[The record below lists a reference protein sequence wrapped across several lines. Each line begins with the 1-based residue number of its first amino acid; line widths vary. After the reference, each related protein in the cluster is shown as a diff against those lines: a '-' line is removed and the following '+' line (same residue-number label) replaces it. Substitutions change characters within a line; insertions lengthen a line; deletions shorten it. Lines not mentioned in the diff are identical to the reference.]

1 MNIKKACIGVAGIV
15 MIFLMLSLVL
25 SQSVHYSGLPK
36 VDEILYKAYPAA
48 PPDVIVDEFLAKVT
62 DWIGGPGRKDLYD
75 MVVGAG
81 HKVSSMDP
89 MAEFG
94 FMPINC
100 RDYKETSGEVNFPLN
115 DSAFRLAL
123 SYIYGMDDK
132 QADIYAYV
140 QAPWTYAL
148 GNPVPPAQ
156 EPWYDDTVVMP
167 NTDKDYAWTLLTG
180 AGYYLDGDNHLAWN
194 GVKLR
199 NLEVKYS
206 TGALYWS
213 EGPGGGF
220 VTAFNEF
227 ISYIGATG
235 PTMTLLPTNL
245 GTLVTELT
253 LTHDF
258 DFICTY
264 LTDLGVYVDWLYDLL
279 HSDNDLPWGRNFC
292 GIHDD
297 DFDTWTEIILTSLDV
312 NEIIDAASLVQAKF
326 VYELMPWFPMSTG
339 LEFCTSAN
347 DERGELMNIISMPN
361 YGPRND
367 LSWMAMH
374 WKGEPDSVWPGGT
387 VATALG
393 DEPTTLNPYTE
404 ETPYGW
410 QFLDRTIQNLL
421 MRNPIDLT
429 TMPWIA
435 TDYEI
440 IHWTSIPELGIVD
453 GSMATFYL
461 RQDVTWHDG
470 KPVTAYDCVN
480 NMRIMRS
487 YMPGRYS
494 SKWAN
499 LVYEEPDG
507 PYKFTVYFYKPSLY
521 YAHYVAETALLA
533 PKHITDLVEKQV
545 EDGIL
550 ATFFDWAPADNDYS
564 DLTGEAPPTKYPF
577 MKQVVGCGPFVYDY
591 YDRSLAVGR
600 VAKYEEFF
608 VNAPAIGAVV
618 GEWRVEPETAYPYE
632 VLVQNIAA
640 KEDSP
645 EGELTSITVD
655 VKIYEDDVLTHTV
668 TGITLDPWE
677 SLYLGPYTTNPLG
690 IGEHTIKVEIS
701 GSLIHTYTH
710 KLVATI
716 REDINTYSGEMLDFM
731 VDIKDILTVALA
743 NGSCPGHP
751 RWNPNADI
759 NDDYFVDS
767 KDYLAVALK
776 YGWPGPTVTHDIAVT
791 DLLAC
796 YGATLIAE
804 GMDVCVNVTVTNKGG
819 ETETFT
825 LTAYWNTTNVI
836 DTTGVTLASG
846 ETKNVTLS
854 WDTTGH
860 QEYADYTLSAY
871 ATPVLG
877 ETNTG
882 DNTFVDGTVFMVHMG
897 DVTNDHK
904 VDITDIF
911 AIALAYGS
919 HYGEPKYNPN
929 LDINCD
935 GKIDITDIFAAA
947 LNYGWK

>member
-393 DEPTTLNPYTE
+393 DGPHTLNPWTE
-404 ETPYGW
+404 DTLYGW
-410 QFLDRTIQNLL
+410 QLLDRAISGLQML
-421 MRNPIDLT
+421 NPIDLT
-429 TMPWIA
+429 NTPLIA
-435 TDYEI
+435 TN
-440 IHWTSIPELGIVD
+440 WTVGDWASIPELGIVN
-453 GSMATFYL
+453 GSTATFYL

-480 NMRIMRS
+480 NMRTMRL
-487 YMPGRYS
+487 YMPGRYAAT
-494 SKWAN
+494 WAN
-499 LVYEEPDG
+499 LVYEEADG
-507 PYKFTVYFYKPSLY
+507 PYKFTAYFYTTSLY
-521 YAHYVAETALLA
+521 YMDYVSGTALMV
-533 PKHITDLVEKQV
+533 PKHIQDLVNQQV

-550 ATFFDWAPADNDYS
+550 PTWESWAPGELGSSYES
-564 DLTGEAPPTKYPF
+564 LTGEAPPTAYPF

-591 YDRSLAVGR
+591 YDRSLATGR
-600 VAKYEEFF
+600 VVAYEDYF

-618 GEWRVEPETAYPYE
+618 GEWRIDPDTAYTYQA
-632 VLVQNIAA
+632 LVQNIAA
-640 KEDSP
+640 KEDVDT
-645 EGELTSITVD
+645 GELVNMTVD
-655 VKIYEDDVLTHTV
+655 VKVYEDDVLKYTV
-668 TGITLDPWE
+668 PAIALNAWDWI
-677 SLYLGPYTTNPLG
+677 YLGPYTTEVYTAG
-690 IGEHTIKVEIS
+690 KYGEHTIKVEVYQ
-701 GSLIHTYTH
+701 GVELIHTYIHDFVVVPRQDVT
-710 KLVATI
+710 
-716 REDINTYSGEMLDFM
+716 TYSGSSIDCK
-731 VDIKDILTVALA
+731 VDISDIFRTALA
-743 NGSCPGHP
+743 YGSLPLSL
-751 RWNPNADI
+751 RWDPPCDVTNDYKVDI
-759 NDDYFVDS
+759 SDIFS
-767 KDYLAVALK
+767 IALK
-776 YGWPGPTVTHDIAVT
+776 YGWTAPG
-791 DLLAC
+791 
-796 YGATLIAE
+796 
-804 GMDVCVNVTVTNKGG
+804 
-819 ETETFT
+819 
-825 LTAYWNTTNVI
+825 
-836 DTTGVTLASG
+836 
-846 ETKNVTLS
+846 
-854 WDTTGH
+854 
-860 QEYADYTLSAY
+860 
-871 ATPVLG
+871 
-877 ETNTG
+877 
-882 DNTFVDGTVFMVHMG
+882 
-897 DVTNDHK
+897 
-904 VDITDIF
+904 
-911 AIALAYGS
+911 
-919 HYGEPKYNPN
+919 
-929 LDINCD
+929 
-935 GKIDITDIFAAA
+935 
-947 LNYGWK
+947 